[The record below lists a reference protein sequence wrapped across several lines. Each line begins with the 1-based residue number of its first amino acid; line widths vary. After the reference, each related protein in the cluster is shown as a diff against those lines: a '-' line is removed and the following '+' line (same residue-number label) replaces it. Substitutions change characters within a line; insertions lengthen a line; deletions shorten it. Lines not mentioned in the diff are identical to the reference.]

1 MVWRELDNFSSNSMC
16 LVLASRVYEESDYYR
31 DYEDFRRAHAEASSW
46 AEVAV
51 REQPNHFI
59 ATCVAAASNA
69 LTARLPEAQKAMAS
83 LRQLD
88 PDLRLSNLKDLFPI
102 RRMEDF
108 TRWAE
113 GMRRAGL
120 PE

>member
-1 MVWRELDNFSSNSMC
+1 
-16 LVLASRVYEESDYYR
+16 
-31 DYEDFRRAHAEASSW
+31 
-46 AEVAV
+46 VAV
-51 REQPNHFI
+51 REQPIHFI

-69 LTARLPEAQKAMAS
+69 LAGRLAEAQKAMAR

-88 PDLRLSNLKDLFPI
+88 PDLRMYSLNDLFPI
-102 RRMEDF
+102 RRSEDF
-108 TRWAE
+108 ARWAE